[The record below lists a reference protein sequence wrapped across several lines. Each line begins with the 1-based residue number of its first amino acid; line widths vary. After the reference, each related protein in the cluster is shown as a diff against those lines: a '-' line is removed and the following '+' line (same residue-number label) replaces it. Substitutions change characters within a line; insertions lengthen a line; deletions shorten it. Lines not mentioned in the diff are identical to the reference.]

1 MWRAPQQDR
10 RKLSA
15 WSLLQLAVFKSTKMR
30 HRSDTMINYSM
41 PTLTEKESCS
51 RECISFVSLRGKRL
65 HDSDYDHRRRRG
77 GVAVAARRRV
87 TSSCDSSIL
96 SVLLDLVKFYSKSP
110 PWKLAFGLP
119 DNNLRWMSEFFC
131 PARDSTRKSDSTAN
145 YYPAIE
151 VTAALEML
159 HF

>member
-15 WSLLQLAVFKSTKMR
+15 WSLQQLAVFKSTKMR

-51 RECISFVSLRGKRL
+51 RECISLRGKRL
-65 HDSDYDHRRRRG
+65 HDKTTIIAAAST
-77 GVAVAARRRV
+77 AARRQRL